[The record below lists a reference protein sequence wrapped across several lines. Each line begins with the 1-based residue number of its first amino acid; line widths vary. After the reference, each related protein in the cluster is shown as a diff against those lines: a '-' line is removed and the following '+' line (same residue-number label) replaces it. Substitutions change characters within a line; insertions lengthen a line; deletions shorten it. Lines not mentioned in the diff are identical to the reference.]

1 MLTTDQHLNNITMST
16 ILDSLK
22 KSSDKR
28 DDHEKTSIDN
38 FNFSHSKKS
47 SKSGII
53 MFVFLIVT
61 TAAILYFGY
70 QYVNKQTDTSQK
82 TTDAAIVNPQDLQQN
97 NGNNTPVS
105 KPTNNINSKK
115 LQKPN
120 SEAVK
125 KQLTEAKQPQSNIA
139 TKNVAQKSNEN
150 LAQIDKLNT
159 KNIEA
164 KPISEIE
171 TSTTKTNSLLLNP
184 TTEKPMIELSLPDE
198 TKNQKEIEAKP
209 VVKKQEYMYV
219 YQLPFAVRKEMP
231 KFKLNIHIYD
241 ENPESR
247 VAVINGV
254 KFAVN
259 DLIDEQVLIKEI
271 VREGVVLEFNNHVF
285 LVPIL

>member
-1 MLTTDQHLNNITMST
+1 MLTTDQHLNNKTMST

-53 MFVFLIVT
+53 MFVFLIII

-70 QYVNKQTDTSQK
+70 QYINMQTDTSKK

-97 NGNNTPVS
+97 NRNSTSVAKQANSVT
-105 KPTNNINSKK
+105 SKK

-125 KQLTEAKQPQSNIA
+125 KQLTETKQSQSNTAIKDV
-139 TKNVAQKSNEN
+139 TQPSNEN
-150 LAQIDKLNT
+150 SAQIDNLKT
-159 KNIEA
+159 KKIDS
-164 KPISEIE
+164 KPISEIK
-171 TSTTKTNSLLLNP
+171 TSTTKPNRQLVNP
-184 TTEKPMIELSLPDE
+184 TTEKPMLKLSLPGE
-198 TKNQKEIEAKP
+198 TKNQQEIDAKP

-241 ENPESR
+241 ENPENR

-271 VREGVVLEFNNHVF
+271 VREGVLLEFNNHVF